1 MTTFEIGSTTAKG
14 GFANEKAV
22 CAKFNNWRKDAEAQ
36 LWLRI
41 MGYNPK
47 EIDSVEAI
55 QIPTR
60 MKRTD
65 AEQLGLR
72 ESFEELM
79 RFKKT
84 DAQIKILI
92 TIGKIIKIENL
103 SLKKANSDADFNQI
117 DKRWVDTYQEIWKFD
132 NDVAFGLKLFTGEIS
147 PTSRP
152 EVTKGL
158 PLRDKRRMF
167 IDELPEFLRRKI
179 INFFRENKI
188 LVVSDI
194 LKGRGGLSAN
204 WMLVTKYTR
213 NDDTTTW
220 ILKFI
225 TVLMSFNIHV
235 VVSSFLVYFVTNIQL
250 ADRPPLPFKIS
261 ETTRILFSLKKF
273 IIFRLKNSGSSSIN
287 ILLLSLKGRPLV
299 TSGREVGLIS
309 PVKSFSP
316 NATSLSN
323 FQISWYV
330 STH

>member
-103 SLKKANSDADFNQI
+103 SLKKANSDADFNQV
-117 DKRWVDTYQEIWKFD
+117 DKRLVDTYQEIWKFD
-132 NDVAFGLKLFTGEIS
+132 NDVALGLKLFTGEIGPAS
-147 PTSRP
+147 YPKM
-152 EVTKGL
+152 TKGKT
-158 PLRDKRRMF
+158 LRDKR
-167 IDELPEFLRRKI
+167 K
-179 INFFRENKI
+179 
-188 LVVSDI
+188 LVKKHPPFVS
-194 LKGRGGLSAN
+194 
-204 WMLVTKYTR
+204 
-213 NDDTTTW
+213 
-220 ILKFI
+220 
-225 TVLMSFNIHV
+225 
-235 VVSSFLVYFVTNIQL
+235 
-250 ADRPPLPFKIS
+250 
-261 ETTRILFSLKKF
+261 
-273 IIFRLKNSGSSSIN
+273 
-287 ILLLSLKGRPLV
+287 
-299 TSGREVGLIS
+299 
-309 PVKSFSP
+309 
-316 NATSLSN
+316 
-323 FQISWYV
+323 
-330 STH
+330 

>member
-179 INFFRENKI
+179 INFFSENKI

-220 ILKFI
+220 ILKDINTVMNFFGSGDVRVSPKGSLYLGKI
-225 TVLMSFNIHV
+225 TIMRKGGTPDPTKL
-235 VVSSFLVYFVTNIQL
+235 Q
-250 ADRPPLPFKIS
+250 FKINPCK
-261 ETTRILFSLKKF
+261 LFELKK
-273 IIFRLKNSGSSSIN
+273 
-287 ILLLSLKGRPLV
+287 
-299 TSGREVGLIS
+299 
-309 PVKSFSP
+309 
-316 NATSLSN
+316 
-323 FQISWYV
+323 
-330 STH
+330 